1 MAKPNIDP
9 LLLLHQMQ
17 QVGRQA
23 APGLPEQVQ
32 SAPLWSGLGFR
43 LDDAVFVT
51 PLSDVTEVLP
61 CPPMTP
67 VPGTKR
73 WIKGVANVRG
83 NLLTIIDLPEYFGK
97 RAVELSEQARLMI
110 MNVPGLNAAL
120 FVNEVYGLRHFD
132 EETEKQDI
140 SALSDAVFAHL
151 TGAFLR
157 DNMLWGIFDLRSLAD
172 SLSFKHVAA

>member
-1 MAKPNIDP
+1 MAKHSIDP

-17 QVGRQA
+17 QVGRRA

-43 LDDAVFVT
+43 LAEAQFVT
-51 PLSDVTEVLP
+51 SLGDVTEVLP
-61 CPPMTP
+61 CPPMTM

-73 WIKGVANVRG
+73 WVKGVANVRG
-83 NLLTIIDLPEYFGK
+83 NLLTIVDLPEYFGK
-97 RAVELSEQARLMI
+97 PAVELDEQSRLLI
-110 MNVPGLNAAL
+110 MNVPGLHAAL
-120 FVNEVYGLRHFD
+120 LVNEVYGLRHFD

-140 SALSDAVFAHL
+140 SALNDAVFAHL

-157 DNMLWGIFDLRSLAD
+157 DNALWGIFDLRSLAD
-172 SLSFKHVAA
+172 SLAFKHVAA